1 MHPKERNYCIRFLA
15 FVQFLV
21 YLVAFFSYS
30 ANMLANW
37 PTRHTFLNGLDPL
50 LTPDRARA
58 RGCF

>member
-1 MHPKERNYCIRFLA
+1 MHPKERNNCIRFLP
-15 FVQFLV
+15 FVQILV
-21 YLVAFFSYS
+21 YLVAFFAYS

-37 PTRHTFLNGLDPL
+37 LTRHTFLNRLDPL